1 MAESDRSVHFSD
13 SARLI
18 DSTNLGHPD
27 PVHDVRRFGSIN
39 DIHPS
44 DAEHHCYQRLSN
56 SMSSTSSSVVP
67 LLHVYRRRWY
77 ILFIFTFFSFVQV
90 KTLFQFFFCFS
101 GWANVITGEK
111 LSTCVC
117 ACLCVYIHIVVRTT
131 CARVRDQEILIL
143 GIRWRTFPPINLLS
157 KIGPKGLL

>member
-27 PVHDVRRFGSIN
+27 PVHEVRRFGTIN
-39 DIHPS
+39 DVHLA

-90 KTLFQFFFCFS
+90 KTLFQFFSLSAC
-101 GWANVITGEK
+101 ANVITV
-111 LSTCVC
+111 CVC
-117 ACLCVYIHIVVRTT
+117 VCVYIHLVARTNSCKKVVLRG
-131 CARVRDQEILIL
+131 CVRLQGAISYFLVTGSSQMNVEAASDVD
-143 GIRWRTFPPINLLS
+143 
-157 KIGPKGLL
+157 PKY